1 MDLTTWQENR
11 ERIKELCSL
20 DFGQWFKEA
29 NPSLRRSQTATRR
42 DTVYNAANK
51 GFLEARKEELGIT
64 NADILMIFDNLVGRV
79 ITDATLRRK
88 LAGKSDF
95 TATEILVLAQI
106 LQLSREEV
114 INWFHLFPNY

>member
-1 MDLTTWQENR
+1 MDNERQRANR
-11 ERIKELCSL
+11 ERIERLRSL
-20 DFGQWFKEA
+20 DFGKQFREHNK
-29 NPSLRRSQTATRR
+29 SLQYSKSAAHR

-51 GFLEARKEELGIT
+51 DFLEARKVALGVT

-95 TATEILVLAQI
+95 TATEIMVLARI
-106 LQLSREEV
+106 LELSPDEV
-114 INWFHLFPNY
+114 LQYFNLYPNC

>member
-1 MDLTTWQENR
+1 MDKTRWQKNR

-20 DFGQWFKEA
+20 ALGEKFKEV
-29 NPSLRRSQTATRR
+29 NTSLRYTQSDAHR
-42 DTVYNAANK
+42 DKVYNAADK
-51 GFLEARKEELGIT
+51 DFLEARKEELDIT

-95 TATEILVLAQI
+95 TATEIMVLALI
-106 LQLSREEV
+106 LDLRPDEILEY
-114 INWFHLFPNY
+114 FHLLPKM

>member
-1 MDLTTWQENR
+1 MDNERQRANR
-11 ERIKELCSL
+11 ERIERLRSL
-20 DFGQWFKEA
+20 DFGKQFREHNK
-29 NPSLRRSQTATRR
+29 SLQYSKSAAHR

-51 GFLEARKEELGIT
+51 DFLEARKVALGVT

-95 TATEILVLAQI
+95 TATEIMVLARI
-106 LQLSREEV
+106 LELSPDEV
-114 INWFHLFPNY
+114 LQCFNLYPNC

>member
-1 MDLTTWQENR
+1 MDKTKWHKNR

-20 DFGQWFKEA
+20 SLGEKFKEA
-29 NPSLRRSQTATRR
+29 NPSLRYTQSAAQR
-42 DTVYNAANK
+42 DKVYNAADK
-51 GFLEARKEELGIT
+51 DFLEARKEELDVT

-95 TATEILVLAQI
+95 TATEIMVLALI
-106 LQLSREEV
+106 LDLRPDEILEY
-114 INWFHLFPNY
+114 FHLLPKM

>member
-1 MDLTTWQENR
+1 MTRWKENR

-20 DFGQWFKEA
+20 DFGKRFKEA
-29 NPSLRRSQTATRR
+29 NPSLRYSQSAAHRV
-42 DTVYNAANK
+42 TVCNAADK
-51 GFLEARKEELGIT
+51 DFLEARKVALGVT

-95 TATEILVLAQI
+95 TATEIMVLARI
-106 LQLSREEV
+106 LELSPDEV
-114 INWFHLFPNY
+114 LQCFNLFPLC

>member
-1 MDLTTWQENR
+1 MDNERQRANR
-11 ERIKELCSL
+11 ERIERLRSL
-20 DFGQWFKEA
+20 DFGKQFREH
-29 NPSLRRSQTATRR
+29 NRSLQYSKSAAHR

-51 GFLEARKEELGIT
+51 DFLEARKVALGVT

-95 TATEILVLAQI
+95 TATEIMVLARI
-106 LQLSREEV
+106 LELSPDEV
-114 INWFHLFPNY
+114 LQYFNLYPNC